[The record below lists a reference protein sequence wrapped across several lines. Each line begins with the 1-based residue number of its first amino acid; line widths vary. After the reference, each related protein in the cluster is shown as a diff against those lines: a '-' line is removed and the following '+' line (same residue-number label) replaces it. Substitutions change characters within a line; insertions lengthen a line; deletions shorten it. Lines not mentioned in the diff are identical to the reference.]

1 MHTAGCENTPA
12 GHFAVGHARRCPPYA
27 ALANEPNEPCHFLLW
42 QPAINGQQQPV
53 TVFAPAHCRPVAGHW
68 QRATGRRQRTCW
80 TTASPWTLPATPLSR
95 RARGLVAAGLQPPR
109 RTPGQLVWLE
119 LAAQAEPVLSPA
131 SEKQPSRLARSRLGR
146 FCAGAHRTTFW
157 QTVATEDV
165 PALVQA
171 TLSALTRPATQA
183 APP

>member
-1 MHTAGCENTPA
+1 M
-12 GHFAVGHARRCPPYA
+12 
-27 ALANEPNEPCHFLLW
+27 LW
-42 QPAINGQQQPV
+42 PPAINGQQQLQQFLRLHTAGQWLGTGKGNGP
-53 TVFAPAHCRPVAGHW
+53 TPAHLLDNGQPVDVAGY
-68 QRATGRRQRTCW
+68 TL
-80 TTASPWTLPATPLSR
+80 SPAL
-95 RARGLVAAGLQPPR
+95 ARGLAAAGLQPPR

-131 SEKQPSRLARSRLGR
+131 SEKQLAVWRA
-146 FCAGAHRTTFW
+146 AGWAVSAQALTGPLFW

-183 APP
+183 AQP